1 MASHL
6 IFNLQKFKEREF
18 QWRFSLL
25 VLALFSGFTNLWDL
39 ANVERSE
46 YYAAISKSMSLSF
59 SNFIF
64 GAMDPAGTITVDK
77 IPASFWIPALL
88 VKIFGFSTLAVTL
101 PNALAGLA
109 VTIFMTL
116 VVKKFYGMT
125 AGLIVGSI
133 IATTPIL
140 IAVSRSNQPYP
151 IYYLFIA
158 IAIRYSIVALNES
171 STKDLIWAGFWIGIA
186 FNSYMLLAWAL
197 WPPLILG
204 YLFTN
209 QRMHHKIRSLFTAG
223 FISFLVSGIWI
234 LIATL
239 VPASKRPYLG
249 GTNSNSPLEIVFGYN
264 GIGRFFKVDTQLE
277 ESPLRTFAPPFGGE
291 PGPFRFFNVYLV
303 GQISWLLPTALLSVA
318 LLIYL
323 KHKSPIFLFATT
335 YLIIQLIVFSSV
347 QGMHQFY
354 AATLVFPI
362 AIIIMIGIQVSIKH
376 RKSSLIL
383 AVLGISVISA
393 FFISFSSQQYLF
405 FAPYIQILILGLFIL
420 FSFNKFQKMPQF
432 ITSILFVSSLI
443 LTPGLWSTAVVQIS
457 SPINPMAGPA
467 FEELMVR
474 QFQQQTI
481 HLGGIVTKKELLE
494 VSDSQYE
501 EVIKFLRSKTD
512 SKYALATFTGLSAAP
527 FINAT
532 SDLILPIG
540 GFDGADPSPTLA
552 DFHRLLKNGEVRFV
566 LSDQSERAAYVSSS
580 TFEIRQWVN
589 LTCTEVPF
597 AGSIFQLMD
606 CKKF

>member
-25 VLALFSGFTNLWDL
+25 VLALFSGFTQLWGL

-116 VVKKFYGMT
+116 VVKKYYGMT

-140 IAVSRSNQPYP
+140 VAVSRSNQPYP
-151 IYYLFIA
+151 IYFLLIA

-209 QRMHHKIRSLFTAG
+209 QRLQQKIRSLCIAG
-223 FISFLVSGIWI
+223 FVSFLVSGIWI
-234 LIATL
+234 LLATL

-249 GTNSNSPLEIVFGYN
+249 GTNNNSALEIVFGYN
-264 GIGRFFKVDTQLE
+264 GFGRFYKGDTQS
-277 ESPLRTFAPPFGGE
+277 ESMLSRTFAPPFGGE
-291 PGPFRFFNVYLV
+291 PSPFRLFNVHLI
-303 GQISWLLPTALLSVA
+303 GQISWLLPTAIFCLA
-318 LLIYL
+318 LLIFL
-323 KHKSPIFLFATT
+323 KHKSPTFLFATS
-335 YLIIQLIVFSSV
+335 YLIIQLIIFSSV

-354 AATLVFPI
+354 VATI
-362 AIIIMIGIQVSIKH
+362 AFSIALIIMIGIQEFIKL
-376 RKSSLIL
+376 RKPTFIL
-383 AVLGISVISA
+383 AILGTTAIWA
-393 FFISFSSQQYLF
+393 FFASFSTKQYFF
-405 FAPYIQILILGLFIL
+405 FAPYFQLLILGLFIIL
-420 FSFNKFQKMPQF
+420 SFKQFQKIPQLL
-432 ITSILFVSSLI
+432 TSILFVASLV
-443 LTPGLWSTAVVQIS
+443 LTPGLWSIGATQIS
-457 SPINPMAGPA
+457 NAINPMAGPSL
-467 FEELMVR
+467 EDLMIFK
-474 QFQQQTI
+474 FQQDPNN
-481 HLGGIVTKKELLE
+481 LGGIVKKSENSETNESEYTELIE
-494 VSDSQYE
+494 FV
-501 EVIKFLRSKTD
+501 RSKTD
-512 SKYALATFTGLSAAP
+512 SKFALATFTSLSAAP
-527 FINAT
+527 FINST
-532 SDLILPIG
+532 DELILPIG
-540 GFDGADPSPTLA
+540 GFNGTDPSPTLM
-552 DFHRLLKNGEVRFV
+552 DFQNYVKNGDVQFV
-566 LSDQSERAAYVSSS
+566 LREQNKRSVHVSS
-580 TFEIRQWVN
+580 TTLEIRRWVDQN
-589 LTCTEVPF
+589 CEKAPY
-597 AGSIFQLMD
+597 ANPDFQLLD
-606 CKKF
+606 CK

>member
-109 VTIFMTL
+109 VTIFMAL

-140 IAVSRSNQPYP
+140 VAVSRSNQPYP
-151 IYYLFIA
+151 IYFLLIA

-209 QRMHHKIRSLFTAG
+209 QRLQQKIRSLCIAG
-223 FISFLVSGIWI
+223 FVSFLVSGIW
-234 LIATL
+234 LLLATL
-239 VPASKRPYLG
+239 VPASKRPYLS
-249 GTNSNSPLEIVFGYN
+249 GTNNNSALEIVFGYN
-264 GIGRFFKVDTQLE
+264 GFGRFFKGDTQSELIL
-277 ESPLRTFAPPFGGE
+277 SRTFAPPFGGE
-291 PGPFRFFNVYLV
+291 PGPFRFFNVYMI

-323 KHKSPIFLFATT
+323 KHKSPIFLFSTT

-354 AATLVFPI
+354 AATVAFPV
-362 AIIIMIGIQVSIKH
+362 AMIIMIGIQELVKH
-376 RKSSLIL
+376 SNSSLIL
-383 AVLGISVISA
+383 AVLGISVIPA
-393 FFISFSSQQYLF
+393 FFVTFTSQQYLF
-405 FAPYIQILILGLFIL
+405 FAPYLQLLILGLFITL
-420 FSFNKFQKMPQF
+420 SFKQFQKIPQLL
-432 ITSILFVSSLI
+432 TSILFVASLV
-443 LTPGLWSTAVVQIS
+443 LTPGLWSIGATQIS
-457 SPINPMAGPA
+457 NAINPMAGPSL
-467 FEELMVR
+467 EDLMIFK
-474 QFQQQTI
+474 FQQDPNN
-481 HLGGIVTKKELLE
+481 LGGIVKKSENSETSEREYRELIE
-494 VSDSQYE
+494 F
-501 EVIKFLRSKTD
+501 IRSKTD
-512 SKYALATFTGLSAAP
+512 SKFALATFTSLSAAP
-527 FINAT
+527 FINST
-532 SDLILPIG
+532 DELILPIG
-540 GFDGADPSPTLA
+540 GFNGKDPSPTLMY
-552 DFHRLLKNGEVRFV
+552 FQNYVTNGEVRFV
-566 LSDQSERAAYVSSS
+566 LREQNKRSVNVSS
-580 TFEIRQWVN
+580 TTLEIRRWVDQN
-589 LTCTEVPF
+589 CEKAPY
-597 AGSIFQLMD
+597 ANPDFQLLD
-606 CKKF
+606 CK

>member
-25 VLALFSGFTNLWDL
+25 VLALFSGFTQLWGL

-116 VVKKFYGMT
+116 VVKKYYGMT

-140 IAVSRSNQPYP
+140 VAVSRSNQPYP
-151 IYYLFIA
+151 IYFLLIA

-186 FNSYMLLAWAL
+186 FNSYMLLAWTL
-197 WPPLILG
+197 WPPLIFG

-209 QRMHHKIRSLFTAG
+209 QRLQQKIRSLCIAG
-223 FISFLVSGIWI
+223 FVSFLVSGIWI
-234 LIATL
+234 LLATL

-249 GTNSNSPLEIVFGYN
+249 GTNNNSALEIVFGYN
-264 GIGRFFKVDTQLE
+264 GFGRFYKGDTQS
-277 ESPLRTFAPPFGGE
+277 ESMLSRTFAPPFGGE
-291 PGPFRFFNVYLV
+291 PSPFRLFNVYLI
-303 GQISWLLPTALLSVA
+303 GQISWLLPTAIVCLA
-318 LLIYL
+318 LLIFL
-323 KHKSPIFLFATT
+323 KHKSPTFLFATS
-335 YLIIQLIVFSSV
+335 YLIIQLMIFSSV

-354 AATLVFPI
+354 VATI
-362 AIIIMIGIQVSIKH
+362 AFSIALIIMIGIQEFIRL
-376 RKSSLIL
+376 RKPTFIL
-383 AVLGISVISA
+383 AILGTTAFWA
-393 FFISFSSQQYLF
+393 FFASFSTKQYFF
-405 FAPYIQILILGLFIL
+405 FAPYLQLLILGLFIIL
-420 FSFNKFQKMPQF
+420 SFKQFQRIPQLL
-432 ITSILFVSSLI
+432 TSILFVASLV
-443 LTPGLWSTAVVQIS
+443 LTPGLWSIGATQIS
-457 SPINPMAGPA
+457 NAINPMAGPSL
-467 FEELMVR
+467 EDLMIFK
-474 QFQQQTI
+474 FQQDPNN
-481 HLGGIVTKKELLE
+481 LGGIVKKSENSETNESEYAELIE
-494 VSDSQYE
+494 FV
-501 EVIKFLRSKTD
+501 RSKTD
-512 SKYALATFTGLSAAP
+512 SKFALATFTSLSAAP
-527 FINAT
+527 FINST
-532 SDLILPIG
+532 DELILPIG
-540 GFDGADPSPTLA
+540 GFNGTDPSPTLM
-552 DFHRLLKNGEVRFV
+552 DFQNYVKNGDVQFV
-566 LSDQSERAAYVSSS
+566 LREQNKRSVHVSS
-580 TFEIRQWVN
+580 TTLEIRRWVDQN
-589 LTCTEVPF
+589 CEKAPY
-597 AGSIFQLMD
+597 ANPDFQLLD
-606 CKKF
+606 CK

>member
-6 IFNLQKFKEREF
+6 IFNLQKLKEREF

-25 VLALFSGFTNLWDL
+25 VLALFSGFTNLWGL

-46 YYAAISKSMSLSF
+46 YYAAISKSMSLSL

-116 VVKKFYGMT
+116 VVKKYYGMT

-140 IAVSRSNQPYP
+140 VAVSRSNQPYP
-151 IYYLFIA
+151 IYFLLIA

-209 QRMHHKIRSLFTAG
+209 QRLLQKIRSLCIAG
-223 FISFLVSGIWI
+223 FVSFLVSGIWI
-234 LIATL
+234 LLATF

-249 GTNSNSPLEIVFGYN
+249 GTNNNSALEIVFGYN
-264 GIGRFFKVDTQLE
+264 GFGRFFKGDTQSDSML
-277 ESPLRTFAPPFGGE
+277 SRTFAPPFGGE
-291 PGPFRFFNVYLV
+291 PSPFRLFNVYLI
-303 GQISWLLPTALLSVA
+303 GQISWLLPTAIVCLA
-318 LLIYL
+318 LLIFL
-323 KHKSPIFLFATT
+323 KHKSSTFLFATS
-335 YLIIQLIVFSSV
+335 YLVIQLMIFSSV

-354 AATLVFPI
+354 VATI
-362 AIIIMIGIQVSIKH
+362 AFSIAPIIMIGIQEFIKL
-376 RKSSLIL
+376 RKPTFIL
-383 AVLGISVISA
+383 AILGTTAIWA
-393 FFISFSSQQYLF
+393 FFASFSTKQYFF
-405 FAPYIQILILGLFIL
+405 FAPYLQLLILGLFIIL
-420 FSFNKFQKMPQF
+420 SFKQFQKIPQLL
-432 ITSILFVSSLI
+432 TSVLFVASLV
-443 LTPGLWSTAVVQIS
+443 LTPGLWSIGATQTSNA
-457 SPINPMAGPA
+457 INPMAGPSL
-467 FEELMVR
+467 EDLMIFK
-474 QFQQQTI
+474 FQQDPNN
-481 HLGGIVTKKELLE
+481 LGGIVKKSENSETSEREYKALIE
-494 VSDSQYE
+494 FV
-501 EVIKFLRSKTD
+501 RSKTD
-512 SKYALATFTGLSAAP
+512 SKFALATFTSLSAAP
-527 FINAT
+527 FINST
-532 SDLILPIG
+532 EELILPIG
-540 GFDGADPSPTLA
+540 GFNGTDPSPTLI
-552 DFHRLLKNGEVRFV
+552 DFQNYVKNGDVQFV
-566 LSDQSERAAYVSSS
+566 LREQNKRSVNVSS
-580 TFEIRQWVN
+580 TTLEIRRWVDQN
-589 LTCTEVPF
+589 CEKAPY
-597 AGSIFQLMD
+597 ANPDFQLLD
-606 CKKF
+606 CK